1 MTSRRHEF
9 TAAETA
15 DLLDEL
21 DVRLRRRGVAASIFV
36 VGGAAIAAKT
46 RRDRAT
52 EDVDALT
59 RDTAVLEEAN
69 GAGPGTRSARGLV
82 EPERRHVL
90 KAVAAQRIADDV
102 KVARLEPVSA
112 PHVAQQVRRDAAV
125 RSRAAR
131 AVGPLEPVA
140 CEGVERVVQRLDL
153 QPGAVYLGGE
163 VVRGHVVA

>member
-1 MTSRRHEF
+1 MAYVRTVRTSSGAVAVQVVWKSRHGSRDIEHLGSAH
-9 TAAETA
+9 TDAE
-15 DLLDEL
+15 
-21 DVRLRRRGVAASIFV
+21 
-36 VGGAAIAAKT
+36 
-46 RRDRAT
+46 
-52 EDVDALT
+52 
-59 RDTAVLEEAN
+59 
-69 GAGPGTRSARGLV
+69 V
-82 EPERRHVL
+82 EVL

-153 QPGAVYLGGE
+153 QLEAVHLGGE
-163 VVRGHVVA
+163 VVRGHVVARRPPCWAVRFRG